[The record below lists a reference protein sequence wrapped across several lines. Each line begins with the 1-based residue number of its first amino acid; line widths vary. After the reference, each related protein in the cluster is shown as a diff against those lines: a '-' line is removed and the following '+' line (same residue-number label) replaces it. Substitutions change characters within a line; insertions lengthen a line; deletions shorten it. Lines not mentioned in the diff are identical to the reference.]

1 MKKLAKAMMIVGII
15 AGILVTIKLSLD
27 IFGSGLKKYIKIDEV
42 R

>member
-1 MKKLAKAMMIVGII
+1 MKKFAKVIMVISIA
-15 AGILVTIKLSLD
+15 AGILVTIKLCLD